1 MTGTQ
6 KQMIYTQ
13 PIPSRGW
20 FLRWAKAVIYL
31 FACAGYLSNLL
42 SLQRFTLIS
51 FLLLTGTYGAW
62 LVIFALGELRFGGR
76 TNPGWLLAMF
86 CLACAAQF
94 LPWPGS
100 TDFFWR
106 PLLSTITACQMTGLR
121 PRLLGLV
128 AIGCLWLSS
137 SLSFALLG
145 QHWYDNQLVL
155 LLSFFCFCGLMAAIR
170 ELAVAYTALEES
182 NAELAAA
189 HARLQEYSAQVE
201 ELSVVRERNRIAREI
216 HDTLGHSL
224 TLLAVQLE
232 TATQHEMRGDPRL
245 REELLE
251 ARQVA
256 KACLMDVRH
265 SVEALRP
272 EEASGDSL
280 REQLHRLVAAC
291 EATSREP
298 HITLDLEEA
307 TTTLHPE
314 VCLTLYRC
322 TQEALTNIRKHANAT
337 KVLLRLSTNDEQ
349 VELTVLDNGHGD
361 LPGHEHSASGFGL
374 RGMRERVES
383 LRGTLRAGP
392 EPRHGWRVEVMI
404 PLKPQGQVALL
415 SPTCARETREK
426 A

>member
-1 MTGTQ
+1 MTGQQ

-13 PIPSRGW
+13 LRPSRGW
-20 FLRWAKAVIYL
+20 FLRWAHAVIYF
-31 FACAGYLSNLL
+31 FAGAGYLSNLL
-42 SLQRFTLIS
+42 SLERFTLVS

-62 LVIFALGELRFGGR
+62 LVIFALGKPRFEVR
-76 TNPGWLLAMF
+76 ANPGWLLALF

-106 PLLSTITACQMTGLR
+106 PLLSTITACLMTGLR
-121 PRLLGLV
+121 PRPLGLV
-128 AIGCLWLSS
+128 AIGGLWLSS
-137 SLSFALLG
+137 SLSFALLA
-145 QHWYDNQLVL
+145 QHWYDGQLVL

-170 ELAVAYTALEES
+170 
-182 NAELAAA
+182 ELAAA

-232 TATQHEMRGDPRL
+232 TATQHEMRGDLRL
-245 REELLE
+245 HEELLE

-256 KACLMDVRH
+256 KACLTDVCH

-272 EEASGDSL
+272 EEASRDSL
-280 REQLHRLVAAC
+280 QEQLHRLVAAC

-298 HITLDLEEA
+298 RITLDLEEV
-307 TTTLHPE
+307 TPLLHPE

-322 TQEALTNIRKHANAT
+322 AQEALTNIRKYAHAT

-349 VELTVLDNGHGD
+349 VELTVLDNGQGY
-361 LPGHEHSASGFGL
+361 LPEYEHSASGFGL

-404 PLKPQGQVALL
+404 PLKQQGQAEW
-415 SPTCARETREK
+415 SSTCARETRENV
-426 A
+426 